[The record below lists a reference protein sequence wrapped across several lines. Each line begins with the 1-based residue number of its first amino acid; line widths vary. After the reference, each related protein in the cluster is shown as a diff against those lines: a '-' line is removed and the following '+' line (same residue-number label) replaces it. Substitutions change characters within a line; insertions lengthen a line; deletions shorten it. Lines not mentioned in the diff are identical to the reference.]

1 MKAQKKKT
9 QDCFTDISE
18 NEHAAKVKK
27 ESQNNQRKSKKNKK
41 NFSGIKREHR
51 QRVNNEK

>member
-27 ESQNNQRKSKKNKK
+27 ESQNNQRKSKKKK
-41 NFSGIKREHR
+41 TSRESKGNTDR
-51 QRVNNEK
+51 G

>member
-27 ESQNNQRKSKKNKK
+27 ESQNNQRKSKKK

>member
-27 ESQNNQRKSKKNKK
+27 ESQNNQRKSKKKT
-41 NFSGIKREHR
+41 SRESKGNTNR
-51 QRVNNEK
+51 G

>member
-27 ESQNNQRKSKKNKK
+27 ESQNNQRKSKKKK
-41 NFSGIKREHR
+41 KLLGNQKGTPTEGE
-51 QRVNNEK
+51 Q

>member
-27 ESQNNQRKSKKNKK
+27 ESQNNQRKSKKNT
-41 NFSGIKREHR
+41 SRESKGNTNR
-51 QRVNNEK
+51 G

>member
-27 ESQNNQRKSKKNKK
+27 ESQNTIISEKAKKKTSRESKGNT
-41 NFSGIKREHR
+41 NRG
-51 QRVNNEK
+51 